1 MATSSLSLLLHSL
14 RWQDVVDIAVLTLLA
29 SAAYRLIR
37 RTVAVQVAL
46 GLAILLAGS
55 WVANYFGLILA
66 SRVLSSI
73 GSIAAIAIVV
83 LFQSEIR
90 RVLGRVTPS
99 QWFGRSPT
107 KANRLDANTI
117 VAEAAFSLAAR
128 SKGALIVIPRWDQ
141 VFDHVTAGTVVEARL
156 SVALIDAIFTST
168 SPLHDGAIVL
178 RGSAVLRAAVVLP
191 LATES
196 ADPTH
201 GTRHRAALGLA
212 RATDALVVCV
222 SEERGTVCLAH
233 DDELESMRDESQL
246 RTTLQLLGSASVR
259 RERLGVA
266 SAGLPLTSLLPHL
279 AIFVGVVA
287 AWAAL
292 ALDRSH
298 AITRVVPLEIRGV
311 TDGIAVDPPRQASVA
326 VELRSSHRELEKL
339 PLDAVEAYVELQKD
353 SFGAH
358 VYRIH
363 ARAPAGIE
371 VASFVPDTVQLFARP
386 RIAPTTPPNVHGE
399 SVTIKRQVGT
409 PAPTTND
416 AGVVPRK

>member
-99 QWFGRSPT
+99 RWFGRSPT